1 MNRIALVC
9 AAIIGL
15 AGGIAVSLV
24 NSQPKLTALKSGTL
38 LEPPREIASF
48 TLTNETARFDNE
60 SLIGQ
65 WQLVFFGFTRCP
77 DICPTTLQLLVDARN
92 DLSATF
98 DRSQLPEIILVSVDP
113 QHDTPSR
120 LAAYSEFFDPSVRGV
135 VGSEDEL
142 ARFSRNLGVLYQ
154 RIPLEDG
161 DYTMD
166 HTGAVIAI
174 NPQGEWAAVFSPPL
188 RRSALVSDLEL
199 LLGDT

>member
-1 MNRIALVC
+1 
-9 AAIIGL
+9 
-15 AGGIAVSLV
+15 VSLV
-24 NSQPKLTALKSGTL
+24 NSQPKLAALESGTL
-38 LEPPREIASF
+38 LEPAREIASF
-48 TLTNETARFDNE
+48 TLTNETTRFDNE

-77 DICPTTLQLLVDARN
+77 DICPTSLQLLVDARN

-113 QHDTPSR
+113 QHDTPTR
-120 LAAYSEFFDPSVRGV
+120 LADYTEFFDPSVRGV

-142 ARFSRNLGVLYQ
+142 ARFSKNLGVLYQ

-166 HTGAVIAI
+166 HSGAVIAI

>member
-24 NSQPKLTALKSGTL
+24 NSAPEPVVLESGTL
-38 LEPPREIASF
+38 LDPPREIASF
-48 TLTNETARFDNE
+48 TLTNKATRFDNE

-77 DICPTTLQLLVDARN
+77 DICPTTLQLLVDTRN
-92 DLSATF
+92 DLSAKLE
-98 DRSQLPEIILVSVDP
+98 RSQLPEIILVSVDP
-113 QHDTPSR
+113 QHDTPAR
-120 LAAYSEFFDPSVRGV
+120 LADYTEFFDPSVRGV
-135 VGSEDEL
+135 VGSEEEL
-142 ARFSRNLGVLYQ
+142 ARFSKNLGVLYQ
-154 RIPLEDG
+154 KIPLEDG

-166 HTGAVIAI
+166 HSGAVIAI

-188 RRSALVSDLEL
+188 RRNALVGDLEL
-199 LLGDT
+199 LLGDI